1 MPLFFANIGQEVQ
14 IAALRGN
21 PQARQHLAELGF
33 NVGSLVAVVQ
43 KADSG
48 VIVKVKDARVALDSA
63 MASKIIVANDDRRG
77 DRPDRTAGLG
87 LGLKSKEEN
96 DRNDYIA

>member
-14 IAALRGN
+14 IAALRGS
-21 PQARQHLAELGF
+21 PQSRQHLAEMGF
-33 NVGSLVAVVQ
+33 NVGSTVAVVQ
-43 KADSG
+43 KAESG
-48 VIVKVKDARVALDSA
+48 VIVKVKDTRVALDSA

-77 DRPDRTAGLG
+77 DRPDRAAGLG